1 MATTHKVSI
10 YQIEETKSVNKLF
23 QSYASIVSEF
33 GGVKLSDY
41 KKVYNC
47 NHATMETSTTAVLD
61 EIYARFNG
69 EHPKNFKGHSLSV
82 SDIIVLDGNMYYVD
96 KFGFKKVDMVM

>member
-10 YQIEETKSVNKLF
+10 YQISNLISDKMF
-23 QSYASIVSEF
+23 QGYASIVKDY

-69 EHPKNFKGHSLSV
+69 EHPKNYKGRSLSV